1 MVLIL
6 KFTKCQCLN
15 GKEYGLSDIKKKR
28 VKFFVKKFEVR
39 VFNMSL
45 FERKRVRFFRLLL
58 HDFYQNIYCMS
69 LFELKTLQRVAFWIE
84 RNQCFR
90 FCFKNLQRVIFWTEF
105 FLSCQLLTQ
114 NFTNW
119 LLRIDRFC
127 IEGKCNSSD
136 M

>member
-15 GKEYGLSDIKKKR
+15 GKEYGLSDIRKKR

-45 FERKRVRFFRLLL
+45 FERKWVRFVRLLL
-58 HDFYQNIYCMS
+58 QDFYQNIYFMS

-90 FCFKNLQRVIFWTEF
+90 FCFKNLQRVLFWTEF
-105 FLSCQLLTQ
+105 FCPLS
-114 NFTNW
+114 FW
-119 LLRIDRFC
+119 PKILRIDRFC